1 MEVAFCSLRM
11 LHRNMDQHN
20 DVGYDKFG
28 GTAFASWSLIAMLL
42 SHVGA
47 AAGRCL
53 TEVLVSSLVFSEH
66 QHQGEKS
73 SPAVCRS
80 WYSTAW
86 GRAS

>member
-1 MEVAFCSLRM
+1 MEVAFCSLGM

-47 AAGRCL
+47 AA
-53 TEVLVSSLVFSEH
+53 
-66 QHQGEKS
+66 
-73 SPAVCRS
+73 
-80 WYSTAW
+80 
-86 GRAS
+86 